1 MTKALEREG
10 VTPAIRR
17 PEVPLNAVKRTRS
30 TVPLNDLKRGFD
42 SLSEELQ
49 AAAARVLNSGWYVQG
64 PEHKAFEQ
72 EFAAYVGVADCVGV
86 ANGTDALE
94 IALKALDPSPGS
106 VVVTAANAGMY
117 SSTAIRRAGL
127 RPRYADIDAD
137 TLLLTPDT
145 VASVLDDDVSVV
157 VVTHLYGRL
166 ADVAGIREVLRSRGI
181 ALLEDCAQAAGAGA
195 PGARAGSLGDVAA
208 FSFYPT
214 KNLGAF
220 GDGGAVTT
228 SREDVAERA
237 RRLRMYGWTA
247 KYEVGED
254 GGRNSRLDEMQAAL
268 LRVQLSHLDEWNET
282 RRSVIARYV
291 AAAEGTNVRVLPA
304 EGSDHV
310 AHLAVVVAEDR
321 EAVRAALEA
330 AGVQT
335 DVHYPIP
342 DHWQKPFVAEYAGT
356 ALAVTEERAGQILT
370 LPCFPELTDA
380 EIDRVCA
387 ALREL

>member
-1 MTKALEREG
+1 MTKALGRE
-10 VTPAIRR
+10 VHDIAIGRS
-17 PEVPLNAVKRTRS
+17 VAPLNDTKRS
-30 TVPLNDLKRGFD
+30 APTVPLNDLQRGYD
-42 SLSEELQ
+42 VLAPQLQ
-49 AAAARVLNSGWYVQG
+49 EAAARVLASGWYVHG
-64 PEHKAFEQ
+64 PEHQAFEK
-72 EFAAYVGVADCVGV
+72 EFAEYLCAAHCVGV

-94 IALKALDPSPGS
+94 IALKALDPAPGS

-127 RPRYADIDAD
+127 QPRYADVDPA
-137 TLLLTPDT
+137 TLLLTAGT
-145 VASVLDDDVSVV
+145 VDSVLDDDVSVV

-166 ADVAGIREVLRSRGI
+166 ADVAGIREVLRDRGI
-181 ALLEDCAQAAGAGA
+181 ALLEDCAQAAGAGS
-195 PGARAGSLGDVAA
+195 PGSRAGSLGDVAA

-228 SREDVAERA
+228 SRGDVAARA

-254 GGRNSRLDEMQAAL
+254 GGRNSRLDELQAAL

-282 RRSVIARYV
+282 RRAVIARYV
-291 AAAEGTNVRVLPA
+291 AAAEGTSVRVLPA
-304 EGSDHV
+304 EGPDHV
-310 AHLAVVVAEDR
+310 AHLAVVVADDR
-321 EAVRAALEA
+321 DVARATLTA
-330 AGVQT
+330 AGIQT

-342 DHWQKPFVAEYAGT
+342 DHQQKPFVADYAAT
-356 ALAVTEERAGQILT
+356 SLPVTEQRSGQVFS
-370 LPCFPELTDA
+370 LPCFPELTAA

-387 ALREL
+387 ALRGL